1 MRRPLEPYN
10 LSPDVGVSSAGG
22 LSQTMA
28 EVEAFAANFEGIEHE
43 LAKIIVGNKSIIRQT
58 LAAIFSGGHVL
69 LEGAPG
75 LGKTLL
81 VKSIA
86 KTMGLSFQ
94 RIQFT
99 SDLMPSD
106 ITGTQV
112 LTEDEHG
119 RRQFEFRGGPIF
131 ANIILADEVN
141 RAGPKTQSALLEA
154 MEEKQV
160 SIVGTTHKLPSPFFV
175 LATQNPVELEGTYPL
190 PEAQLDRFVFKLL
203 LDPPSAGE
211 LKEILART
219 TGESSVELKPIMPPE
234 ATAQAIIGMRNLVRR
249 VVIAPPLEDVLVG
262 LVFSLTPGSPSSLD
276 IVNEYVRYGPG
287 PRGAQSVLL
296 SAKVYALLDKRVNL
310 SYDDIKQTI
319 VPALR
324 HRLILN
330 YQAEAEGVTSD
341 DIIAEVIK
349 TVA

>member
-1 MRRPLEPYN
+1 MAGNNQDSKLLE
-10 LSPDVGVSSAGG
+10 
-22 LSQTMA
+22 
-28 EVEAFAANFEGIEHE
+28 EVEDFRVYFKSVENEI
-43 LAKIIVGNKSIIRQT
+43 KKVVVGMADVLNLT
-58 LAAIFSGGHVL
+58 LAAILAGGHVL

-86 KTMGLSFQ
+86 NTLGLTFH

-112 LTEDEHG
+112 ISENEMGQRH
-119 RRQFEFRGGPIF
+119 FVFRPGPVF
-131 ANIILADEVN
+131 ANIVLADEVN

-160 SIVGTTHKLPSPFFV
+160 TVMGTTHALPKPYFV
-175 LATQNPVELEGTYPL
+175 LATQNPIELEGTYPL
-190 PEAQLDRFVFKLL
+190 PEAQLDRFIFKLIVNA
-203 LDPPSAGE
+203 PTPAE

-219 TGESSVELKPIMPPE
+219 TGAKYFQSQPVLPPE
-234 ATAQAIIGMRNLVRR
+234 ESARKVLLLRELVRR
-249 VVIAPPLEDVLVG
+249 VLIAPPLEDILVG
-262 LVFSLTPGSPSSLD
+262 IIYALTPGSPTCAD
-276 IVNEYVRYGPG
+276 KVAEYVRFGPG

-296 SAKVYALLDKRVNL
+296 GAKVFALLDGRVNVAVEDL
-310 SYDDIKQTI
+310 RRAVK
-319 VPALR
+319 PALR

-330 YQAEAEGVTSD
+330 YQAEAEGIGSD
-341 DIIAEVIK
+341 EIIEQAMK
-349 TVA
+349 R